1 MPLYGVIDLGSNSV
15 RLVVY
20 RVREDA
26 CAPFTKRS
34 FKSLINE
41 KKIVGLSAY
50 VEDGLFTDAGVAR
63 AAEVLDDHLR
73 HARNI
78 GCTDVRIFATAVLR
92 NCENSAEATAALS
105 KAVEAPIDVLSAR
118 DEAHLGFVGATC
130 DRVIERGTLIDIG
143 GGSTELTAIAGGV
156 DTRGVSVPQG
166 SVSSYAQFV
175 DRILPTPDEMH
186 AIEDAFREKL
196 CALGEGG
203 GTLGSSAALGVGAN
217 ASTSAAS
224 ASSAAALAPFRSTR
238 LYGIGGAT
246 RAALKTYNAAFGVN
260 PAAPKSLNLHQLD
273 ALLTLLARDPHT
285 FSHTAVRA
293 VPERL
298 HTLVPG
304 CLIAITLMR
313 ELGAQT
319 LEICR
324 YGVREGYLI
333 KRILEA

>member
-130 DRVIERGTLIDIG
+130 DRAIERGTLIDIG
-143 GGSTELTAIAGGV
+143 GGSTELTAIADGV

-196 CALGEGG
+196 YALGDGG
-203 GTLGSSAALGVGAN
+203 GAP
-217 ASTSAAS
+217 ASTPAATS
-224 ASSAAALAPFRSTR
+224 ASLAAALAPFRSTR